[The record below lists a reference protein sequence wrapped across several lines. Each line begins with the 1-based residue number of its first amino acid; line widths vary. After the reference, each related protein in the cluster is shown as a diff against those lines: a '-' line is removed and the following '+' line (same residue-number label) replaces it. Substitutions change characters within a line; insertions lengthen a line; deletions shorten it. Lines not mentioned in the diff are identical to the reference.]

1 MVLNVHLTRP
11 WGDVLEEKIRSYI
24 FSTAVLRHQWIIHW
38 DRIFYFS
45 VTKKEQSS
53 RQLYSRGGALVFSSG
68 FLLFELPD
76 LSQDYFFHSQEI
88 LAGDV
93 IMIKCPLFCVFPF
106 LTHPPSLQKETE
118 KEKRASVRSNVFCAK
133 IFLS

>member
-1 MVLNVHLTRP
+1 MSGVQNSVDTLIFDSSTIERLTLESLKPIKMVLNVHLTRP

-53 RQLYSRGGALVFSSG
+53 RQLYSRGGALVSSSG

-76 LSQDYFFHSQEI
+76 LSQDYFFHS
-88 LAGDV
+88 
-93 IMIKCPLFCVFPF
+93 
-106 LTHPPSLQKETE
+106 
-118 KEKRASVRSNVFCAK
+118 
-133 IFLS
+133 